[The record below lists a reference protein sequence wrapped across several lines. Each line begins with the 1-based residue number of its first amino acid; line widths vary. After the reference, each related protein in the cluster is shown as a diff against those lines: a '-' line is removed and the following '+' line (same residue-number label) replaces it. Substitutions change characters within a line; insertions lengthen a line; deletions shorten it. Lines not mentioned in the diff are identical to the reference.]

1 MCEHIFLLGDER
13 YEVSENY
20 IIVHLDKIN
29 RFIKR
34 SIYSGSLRSRLECA
48 EYPSKARIENR
59 EWVYTSFLLSSNA
72 SHWYLIFFV

>member
-1 MCEHIFLLGDER
+1 MKYYTCIIKKIMCEHIFLLGDER

-48 EYPSKARIENR
+48 EYPIKGEG
-59 EWVYTSFLLSSNA
+59 
-72 SHWYLIFFV
+72 SH